1 MMYLESLEADDGDEY
16 RKEDDHDQPKQEG
29 KNRQTQVMVR
39 CVKTMD
45 GAIVVVYLHNSKS
58 LTVQAFVNFSQLTK

>member
-29 KNRQTQVMVR
+29 KHSQTQVVVR
-39 CVKTMD
+39 CIKTLD
-45 GAIVVVYLHNSKS
+45 GAIIVVYLHQVK
-58 LTVQAFVNFSQLTK
+58 QQ